1 MSTGDYV
8 RYLRAVKGGPTPLDI
23 QEATGIKSGL
33 YRQLEQRY
41 RQIGN
46 DEDLTKLAEYFG
58 VPAEDLIER
67 APWTRKALSAAL
79 VEAREAQRPIRI
91 TLRNGES
98 IVGDVKWS
106 DLGAA
111 LIVST
116 DGREIVVQRHFVDR
130 WTVED

>member
-8 RYLRAVKGGPTPLDI
+8 RYLRAVKGGPTPHEI
-23 QEATGIKSGL
+23 QEATDLTAGL

-41 RQIGN
+41 RQIG
-46 DEDLTKLAEYFG
+46 DEEDLAKLAEYFG

-79 VEAREAQRPIRI
+79 VEARESKHQIRFD
-91 TLRNGES
+91 LRNGES
-98 IVGDVKWS
+98 ITGNVMWS

-111 LIVST
+111 LIVAE
-116 DGREIVVQRHFVDR
+116 DGREIVVQRHFIDR
-130 WTVED
+130 WTVAD